1 MVLNINLLQLT
12 TLYVIN
18 YVKNYL
24 KYYNISMVLN
34 INLFQYRA
42 NLSNTRSSCHV
53 TLGSKAKTEKKKWI
67 QLIFYYKNKKFSIFP
82 TPVSV
87 SSHVERLRNVQNK
100 ERESEKP
107 RSGDGQRR
115 RRRSSSCFVAPPL
128 FRRPSSSSSFSPS
141 SLFSFLTNEFQIWK
155 NETVR
160 AAKTGHGLQ
169 NRTVRSGSENHG
181 CNCWSQSHSF
191 RLTKLSSLLW
201 LCVSL
206 FLQFSSLR
214 PNVLAFT
221 SVNFLSS

>member
-1 MVLNINLLQLT
+1 MYKARNEKVRN
-12 TLYVIN
+12 
-18 YVKNYL
+18 
-24 KYYNISMVLN
+24 
-34 INLFQYRA
+34 
-42 NLSNTRSSCHV
+42 HV
-53 TLGSKAKTEKKKWI
+53 
-67 QLIFYYKNKKFSIFP
+67 
-82 TPVSV
+82 
-87 SSHVERLRNVQNK
+87 VETN
-100 ERESEKP
+100 REEEEAAATSWHHH
-107 RSGDGQRR
+107 
-115 RRRSSSCFVAPPL
+115 CFVDH
-128 FRRPSSSSSFSPS
+128 RRLLPFSPS